1 MRLNIKHIIMLQINL
16 IPWDL
21 IIFICHQMADLH
33 VDACVI
39 STANVMSLQYFH
51 SHVSMNI
58 GIN

>member
-1 MRLNIKHIIMLQINL
+1 M
-16 IPWDL
+16 P
-21 IIFICHQMADLH
+21 DLH

-39 STANVMSLQYFH
+39 STDNVMSLQYFH